1 MLHPLFS
8 TLIQRPDLLVEHVSA
23 YSALFHQEATQ
34 AGSVLVKRYV
44 AWAMAA
50 ICGLVFVLFT
60 GVALMLGTLQNQFHW
75 VLLAVPGC
83 ALLLMLVAVAKAKA
97 PLTQAR
103 FTELKAQIDSDI
115 QALKAVS

>member
-23 YSALFHQEATQ
+23 YGALFHQEATQ
-34 AGSVLVKRYV
+34 TGTMLVRRYM
-44 AWAMAA
+44 AWAIAA
-50 ICGLVFVLFT
+50 ICGLVFLLLAGF
-60 GVALMLGTLQNQFHW
+60 ALMIGTLHNQFHW
-75 VLLAVPGC
+75 VLLVVPSS
-83 ALLLMLVAVAKAKA
+83 ALVLMLVAIVKAKA
-97 PLTQAR
+97 PFTEAS

>member
-34 AGSVLVKRYV
+34 AGSVLLKRYL
-44 AWAMAA
+44 AWAAAA
-50 ICGLVFVLFT
+50 ICGLVFVLFA
-60 GVALMLGTLQNQFHW
+60 GIALMMGILHNQFHW
-75 VLLAVPGC
+75 VLVAVPGS
-83 ALLLMLVAVAKAKA
+83 ALALMLVAIAKAKA
-97 PLTQAR
+97 PLTEAR

-115 QALKAVS
+115 QALRAAS